1 MGIWRRRHQRWQLS
15 KIWKETCGSAH
26 ALRPHATH
34 VQCARG
40 QRKPLSEKELLAHG
54 SSALEAENISK
65 QRSHTSRPTPSGK
78 MLEKLKFGWKMHGIG
93 MSERCKLT
101 LELRGVP
108 CTEML
113 GANFT

>member
-26 ALRPHATH
+26 TLRPHATH

-40 QRKPLSEKELLAHG
+40 QRKPLSEKELLALAL
-54 SSALEAENISK
+54 SALEAENISK

-78 MLEKLKFGWKMHGIG
+78 MLEKLNAAGICMEAEYAG
-93 MSERCKLT
+93 KLQAN
-101 LELRGVP
+101 EAVQKPQFQPQAGAGLR
-108 CTEML
+108 
-113 GANFT
+113 